1 MPRQVAHA
9 LLTRPPLN
17 YLRASSPITP
27 FDLNV
32 LCTPPAFILSQD
44 QTLELIVLKSLF
56 RVFQSVRAFFLS
68 FFYFCLSSILFQNFT
83 RSFFRTIFCFR
94 FVLLQSLV
102 VQFSMTNC
110 AVSQNIQLRY
120 YITSTQALSSAF
132 FIFFGLFCTF
142 FRLVINATSL
152 YYHITFKMSIP
163 F

>member
-9 LLTRPPLN
+9 LLTRPPLS
-17 YLRASSPITP
+17 YLRASSPVTP

-120 YITSTQALSSAF
+120 YITTILICQ
-132 FIFFGLFCTF
+132 
-142 FRLVINATSL
+142 
-152 YYHITFKMSIP
+152 
-163 F
+163 

>member
-9 LLTRPPLN
+9 LLTRPPLS
-17 YLRASSPITP
+17 YLRASSPVTP

-83 RSFFRTIFCFR
+83 RSFFRTIF
-94 FVLLQSLV
+94 LLSLCTSSISCCSIFNDQLRCLSKYTASLLYHIHMSLV
-102 VQFSMTNC
+102 KC
-110 AVSQNIQLRY
+110 
-120 YITSTQALSSAF
+120 F
-132 FIFFGLFCTF
+132 FHLFKTF
-142 FRLVINATSL
+142 FEFFMPSCLRPCYI
-152 YYHITFKMSIP
+152 ITLLSKCQYLF
-163 F
+163 